1 MMMYH
6 IVLSMPIYVCFPCL
20 EERTMC
26 YLPLELETNTVN
38 NVFVSKGENKQV
50 TSTFAHHC
58 SLVGRY
64 NWAIDS
70 ITYES

>member
-1 MMMYH
+1 
-6 IVLSMPIYVCFPCL
+6 
-20 EERTMC
+20 MC